1 MTGLSQY
8 RGMYFT
14 VLIVATITMASYL
27 GLLRHGQGWMYDHFV
42 NILPHIFP
50 EHNQVV
56 IVELATHEPSPDE
69 ADWILLLETLQSLG
83 ARQVVFSGL
92 PVGVGPAFIDH
103 VLDYD
108 NIIFGRTPK
117 RQEIDDKSLA
127 LDEWPARL
135 DAAGVPWSPGRGIQ

>member
-1 MTGLSQY
+1 MIGLSQY

-14 VLIVATITMASYL
+14 VLIVATIAMASYL

-69 ADWILLLETLQSLG
+69 ADWILLLETLQSL
-83 ARQVVFSGL
+83 ALRKHHRVDQRVYCHPL
-92 PVGVGPAFIDH
+92 PNSAHKP
-103 VLDYD
+103 VL
-108 NIIFGRTPK
+108 
-117 RQEIDDKSLA
+117 
-127 LDEWPARL
+127 
-135 DAAGVPWSPGRGIQ
+135 